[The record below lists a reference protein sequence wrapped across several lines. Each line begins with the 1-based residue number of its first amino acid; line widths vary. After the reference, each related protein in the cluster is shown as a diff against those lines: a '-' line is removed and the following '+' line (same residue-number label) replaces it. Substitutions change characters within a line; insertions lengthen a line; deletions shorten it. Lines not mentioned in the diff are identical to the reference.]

1 MKSYARP
8 KKSCVYL
15 FGGENKCCVSCH
27 HNSKWEYFAKDGC
40 RSVALSNDKKGISMD
55 ITYKDFKQRWE
66 VVEEDD

>member
-27 HNSKWEYFAKDGC
+27 HNSKWEYFAKEGC
-40 RSVALSNDKKGISMD
+40 RLVA
-55 ITYKDFKQRWE
+55 
-66 VVEEDD
+66 